1 MKTIHVNTTG
11 IVSKLADQHSEL
23 FVVTVS
29 EPATSDVAVTRVSV
43 REFEKP
49 HRRRREQRRLNN
61 DFIFYL

>member
-1 MKTIHVNTTG
+1 MKTIHVNTMV
-11 IVSKLADQHSEL
+11 IVSKLADQHSQL

-29 EPATSDVAVTRVSV
+29 EPAISDVAVTRVSV
-43 REFEKP
+43 GEFEKA